1 MGAYRAYFVRQDG
14 GTADWRSVQS
24 ESDRAAFDHA
34 LGLFVGYPH
43 ADRLELWDDTHRVFS
58 YNQSQAQTPMEMRG
72 LYYLAIAAAAMEAD
86 RERKK
91 AIASGAAAIAEELQ
105 HLMSAARQH

>member
-1 MGAYRAYFVRQDG
+1 MGAYRAYFVRKDG

-34 LGLFVGYPH
+34 LGLLVGYPQ
-43 ADRLELWDDTHRVFS
+43 AERLELWDDTHRVFS

-91 AIASGAAAIAEELQ
+91 AISSGAAAIAEELQ
-105 HLMSAARQH
+105 HLMSAARHC

>member
-1 MGAYRAYFVRQDG
+1 MGAYRAYFIRKDG

-43 ADRLELWDDTHRVFS
+43 AERLELWDDTHRVFS

-72 LYYLAIAAAAMEAD
+72 LYYLAIASCHGSRPGEKESHIFRCSRDGRRTAAPYV
-86 RERKK
+86 R
-91 AIASGAAAIAEELQ
+91 
-105 HLMSAARQH
+105 